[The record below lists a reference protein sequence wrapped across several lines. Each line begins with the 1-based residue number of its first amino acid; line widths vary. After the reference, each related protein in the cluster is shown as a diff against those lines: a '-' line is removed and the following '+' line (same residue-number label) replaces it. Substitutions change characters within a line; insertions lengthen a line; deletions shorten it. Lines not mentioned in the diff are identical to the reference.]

1 VSAGV
6 SRPPGSIVCPSCGA
20 TNIGPQ
26 THCLICQSLLAS
38 TGVPG
43 PPVTP
48 RQQDSSIPMPEEKPA
63 VLPAAPERREAAFC
77 RNCGQPRKSGARFCT
92 SCGHQFSS

>member
-38 TGVPG
+38 TAVPG
-43 PPVTP
+43 PPVSP
-48 RQQDSSIPMPEEKPA
+48 PQQDPPAPMREEVRSVAPAEPEQKK
-63 VLPAAPERREAAFC
+63 AAFC